1 MRITIDM
8 ETDNAAFEEGFQE
21 KKRILRSIANRVAEG
36 ELDGRERD
44 VNGNTVARFEVEIT
58 K

>member
-1 MRITIDM
+1 MRITIDI
-8 ETDNAAFEEGFQE
+8 ETDNAAFEDGGGFAE

-44 VNGNTVARFEVEIT
+44 TNGNTVAQFQVER
-58 K
+58 